1 MRRSLLLVLLIA
13 QDITPQCGSGTGPA
27 TTTDQNVQPIV
38 VNTGPAD
45 EYLNGAFTSVT
56 ICVPGQSSNC
66 QTIGGVLVD
75 TGSSGLRVLSS
86 ALTLSLPQQTTNGNP
101 VVECNQFVDGYTWGP
116 VQTADIKLAG
126 EQAGSVPIQ
135 VIGAPGFS
143 TVPATCASS
152 GPSEDT
158 LDTLG
163 ANGVLGIGV
172 FRQDCGIACAVGG
185 LSNPGLYFS
194 CPAAGCQSTIEPLT
208 QQVQNPVWLFPTDN
222 NGVLIQ
228 LPSVPSGGKPMSPA
242 RDGIRHRDAVEQCAR
257 RCEGPD
263 DRRGGEFHDGVRG
276 SVLRLELHRLGVER
290 VFLSGFGDDRPR
302 AVPGHVRLLLPGCIA
317 ESLGHQ
323 PRTNCW
329 IGGFAVLL
337 LLIIVLGNLSVRRL
351 EDTSREALDVEHQH
365 AAKTTL
371 LQQLR
376 VALTRLDNEARDRME
391 ADARHELQP
400 IFDLRLRTA
409 RGTVDDLVPLLD
421 HLPLSELPK
430 WRAFRGDL
438 AAYVALTNDKTRYSQ
453 DGFAKFRDVDAELDD
468 LVQESAAE
476 QVQVVDH
483 REALQRAATRSIR
496 TWNLFAVLA
505 GLLVAVATIWQVQR
519 RFRQT
524 RQSAEAARREREFS
538 SQMLEGMVS
547 AIAAIDRHD
556 RIRSANTAF
565 FSIFPEASI
574 GVSIHNG
581 IASPAGVKLL
591 ESVTASPVETATY
604 RGRWNLTID
613 SGARTFDVYSSPLE
627 IDSER
632 GQILTL
638 VDVTEAAKA
647 EASLRQTESLTAVG
661 EAAAQLAHEI
671 KNPLGSIRL
680 GVEMLRE
687 YAVSDDAVKTIT
699 LVERGIH
706 HLNKLVVDVTQFS
719 RRRQLERSEV
729 DLQELLDSS
738 IELVEDRVR
747 KRKRRLSETIPRTR
761 FAEVGMTS
769 SCARSW
775 STCSET
781 RSTPAN
787 RRRR

>member
-1 MRRSLLLVLLIA
+1 MSK
-13 QDITPQCGSGTGPA
+13 P
-27 TTTDQNVQPIV
+27 N
-38 VNTGPAD
+38 
-45 EYLNGAFTSVT
+45 
-56 ICVPGQSSNC
+56 
-66 QTIGGVLVD
+66 
-75 TGSSGLRVLSS
+75 
-86 ALTLSLPQQTTNGNP
+86 
-101 VVECNQFVDGYTWGP
+101 
-116 VQTADIKLAG
+116 
-126 EQAGSVPIQ
+126 PIQ
-135 VIGAPGFS
+135 PPDGEV
-143 TVPATCASS
+143 
-152 GPSEDT
+152 
-158 LDTLG
+158 
-163 ANGVLGIGV
+163 V
-172 FRQDCGIACAVGG
+172 FRSASWANDK
-185 LSNPGLYFS
+185 PD
-194 CPAAGCQSTIEPLT
+194 QSRQGQLD
-208 QQVQNPVWLFPTDN
+208 PT
-222 NGVLIQ
+222 
-228 LPSVPSGGKPMSPA
+228 
-242 RDGIRHRDAVEQCAR
+242 
-257 RCEGPD
+257 
-263 DRRGGEFHDGVRG
+263 
-276 SVLRLELHRLGVER
+276 
-290 VFLSGFGDDRPR
+290 
-302 AVPGHVRLLLPGCIA
+302 LLP
-317 ESLGHQ
+317 L
-323 PRTNCW
+323 

-351 EDTSREALDVEHQH
+351 EDTSREALDIERQH
-365 AAKTTL
+365 AGKATL
-371 LQQLR
+371 LLKLR

-400 IFDLRLRTA
+400 PFDLRLSTA
-409 RGTVDDLVPLLD
+409 RGAVVDLVPLLD
-421 HLPLSELPK
+421 HPPLSEVPK
-430 WRAFRGDL
+430 WQKFGRDL

-453 DGFAKFRDVDAELDD
+453 DGYAKFRDVDADLDD
-468 LVQESAAE
+468 LEQDSTAE
-476 QVQVVDH
+476 QTQIVDRRDA
-483 REALQRAATRSIR
+483 REAAATRSIR

-538 SQMLEGMVS
+538 TQMLEGMVS

-574 GVSIHNG
+574 GVSIHG
-581 IASPAGVKLL
+581 ITSPAGVKLL
-591 ESVTASPVETATY
+591 ESVTASQVEAATY
-604 RGRWNLTID
+604 RGRWSLTTDI
-613 SGARTFDVYSSPLE
+613 GARTFDVYSSPLE

-729 DLQELLDSS
+729 NLQELLDSS

-747 KRKRRLSETIPRTR
+747 EKETPIERNYSADLIRGSWDDEQLREVLVNLLGNAIDASQPKAPVTISTELLDSVSRPVTIDSVGTSPKERARIVITDHGSGMDAKTQGRLFEPFFTTTKRGTGLGLSIARQIVDLHGGTI
-761 FAEVGMTS
+761 EVE
-769 SCARSW
+769 
-775 STCSET
+775 SELGKGT
-781 RSTPAN
+781 TFRVELPLVPDATGQ
-787 RRRR
+787 